1 MFNADGSD
9 CHNVKCGLRG
19 YTAMR
24 VRPLAKLYAR
34 QQKSTSQTN
43 SNLMYQYVLKEL
55 VQQGQRGLL
64 HQNEDVYD
72 GEDLCRD

>member
-1 MFNADGSD
+1 
-9 CHNVKCGLRG
+9 
-19 YTAMR
+19 
-24 VRPLAKLYAR
+24 
-34 QQKSTSQTN
+34 
-43 SNLMYQYVLKEL
+43 MYQYVLKEL